1 MQVMHMNWKTGKMEP
16 CVEHRL
22 ERGQIVMGID
32 GPAHEYDGV
41 VLERVENG
49 KWGTSCRILWID
61 DLRVSG
67 HQFIKPIAERF
78 GIGVY
83 FYPGKQMPEEKIA
96 ELEKRFLEKER
107 AEALEAEKRR
117 IENER
122 LAAIGK
128 EHFADAIKKHGKPV
142 ALILA
147 VEHEDVSDLQTDYF
161 DYRTVWTVVLAFS
174 KHKRNL
180 FPEMRKAA
188 LNSDIPEIRE
198 LATAPAGWEHREDYS
213 GGHGYY
219 LAESKYSGWSIEKI
233 PLYNDEQL
241 ERFYCNAGKPGGF
254 CVK

>member
-1 MQVMHMNWKTGKMEP
+1 MQVMQMNWKTGKMEP

-32 GPAHEYDGV
+32 RPVHEYDGV

-67 HQFIKPIAERF
+67 HQFIKPITERF

-83 FYPGKQMPEEKIA
+83 FYPGRLMPEEKIA

-122 LAAIGK
+122 LAVIGK

-147 VEHEDVSDLQTDYF
+147 VEHEDVSD
-161 DYRTVWTVVLAFS
+161 
-174 KHKRNL
+174 
-180 FPEMRKAA
+180 
-188 LNSDIPEIRE
+188 IRI
-198 LATAPAGWEHREDYS
+198 D
-213 GGHGYY
+213 
-219 LAESKYSGWSIEKI
+219 
-233 PLYNDEQL
+233 
-241 ERFYCNAGKPGGF
+241 C
-254 CVK
+254 

>member
-1 MQVMHMNWKTGKMEP
+1 MQVMHMNWKTGQMEP

-32 GPAHEYDGV
+32 GPSHEYDGV

-67 HQFIKPIAERF
+67 HQFIKPITERF

-83 FYPGKQMPEEKIA
+83 FHPEKFMPEAEIVKLEQRFQEKEKIEA
-96 ELEKRFLEKER
+96 E
-107 AEALEAEKRR
+107 EAEKRR
-117 IENER
+117 VENER
-122 LAAIGK
+122 FSAIGRERFEAAIR
-128 EHFADAIKKHGKPV
+128 KHGKPA

-147 VEHEDVSDLQTDYF
+147 VEHEDVSELQADYLDF
-161 DYRTVWTVVLAFS
+161 RTVRTIVLAFS
-174 KHKRNL
+174 KHTRNL
-180 FPEMRKAA
+180 FSEMRKAA
-188 LNSDIPEIRE
+188 LNAEIPEIRK
-198 LATAPAGWEHREDYS
+198 LSHAPATWEHRENYT
-213 GGHGYY
+213 GGHGFY
-219 LAESKYSGWSIEKI
+219 LAESKYCGWAIEKI

-241 ERFYCNAGKPGGF
+241 ERFFCNAGKNGGF